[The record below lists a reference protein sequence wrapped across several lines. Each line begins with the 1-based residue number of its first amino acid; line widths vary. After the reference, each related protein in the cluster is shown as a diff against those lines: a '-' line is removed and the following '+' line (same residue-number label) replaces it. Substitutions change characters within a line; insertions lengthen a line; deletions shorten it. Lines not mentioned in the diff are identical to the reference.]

1 MSAKQDKERRLEQ
14 IRRSCLICGNLH
26 FNSAPCCD
34 KSYCVSDLQRDFQN
48 LQHKTINQNN
58 GIDEFMEKLMKVI
71 KYNCSCDRLPDNSAC
86 SMCTIKISPD
96 WKNYTPKE
104 NVDKVYYK
112 EEN

>member
-34 KSYCVSDLQRDFQN
+34 KSYCVSDLQRDF
-48 LQHKTINQNN
+48 
-58 GIDEFMEKLMKVI
+58 EKLNEFVGKLMEAVKFAHSP
-71 KYNCSCDRLPDNSAC
+71 NCYIMQSDY
-86 SMCTIKISPD
+86 

-104 NVDKVYYK
+104 NAD
-112 EEN
+112 NF